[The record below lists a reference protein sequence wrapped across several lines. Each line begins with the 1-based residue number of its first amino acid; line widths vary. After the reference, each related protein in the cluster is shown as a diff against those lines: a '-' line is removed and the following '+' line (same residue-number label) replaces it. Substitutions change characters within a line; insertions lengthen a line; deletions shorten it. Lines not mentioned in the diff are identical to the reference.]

1 MPVIENITVLFTD
14 LVGSTELVSSL
25 SPEAGDEIRRR
36 HFSSLRRAIAD
47 TGGTELKNL
56 GDGVMVVFSTAS
68 AALACAV
75 AMQQAVDRDNRMAEH
90 PLGLRIGLSGGEVS
104 RDTDDYFGDPVIEAA
119 RLCARADGG
128 QILVAELVRAMA
140 GRWVR
145 LDFLPLGEIKL
156 KGLPD
161 PVATLAL
168 QWEPLTVV
176 DPITPVPLPGRL
188 SVRPGLGVV
197 GRQVELTAIADAFKR
212 VAAGGGREVLLVSG
226 EAGQGKTTL
235 MAEAARAAFD
245 QGALV
250 LFGHSEEDLAS
261 PYQLVAE
268 ALGHYIAHV
277 SDDQLSTLVGEH
289 GSELVRLVP
298 TLAGRLPDLPASKA
312 TDADTERFLLFA
324 AVLALLATV
333 SEHQPVVLVLDDLQW
348 ADPGS
353 LLLLRHFAS
362 SDQSL
367 PVLVLGNY
375 RDDEVPH
382 SDALR
387 SLLAALHR
395 QNGVSRIELP
405 GLDDTGVV
413 ALVEAAAGHAL
424 DDAAV
429 DLAHALY
436 RETDGNPFFVSEV
449 LRHLSETGA
458 IYLDATGRWVAE
470 HGPDRMTLPDSV
482 REVIGAR
489 VGRLGPEA
497 GRVLGT
503 AAVIGRHFDLE
514 VLAPATGTTEDDL
527 FDILESAAAAAL
539 VREHSAAAGRY
550 SFVHALI
557 QHTLYDDLGPSRR
570 ARAHRR
576 VAEALEGLG
585 RGRPD
590 TRLGEL
596 ARHWVKTSQPADLA
610 KALDYSRRAG
620 GRRPGRPRPGRRP
633 RLLRPGP
640 RPLLPNRRSPIR
652 YSGSTWPSGS
662 VPRSARPGTR
672 PTGRHSSMP
681 PVERPAPRTPNGWW
695 LPPWPT
701 TAASTVPSVP
711 STPTRSRS
719 STRRSTCSTERI
731 RIGRSCWP
739 PCVRSWPM
747 AAHSNNDRL
756 WPRKRSPP
764 PNRPGTTPPSS
775 GCSTISTSRSRYQPC
790 WSWPWPAR
798 PRRWPGPNGSAIRRC
813 CSGRRC
819 GAVKSPPAPGTSRP
833 WTAASRSKR
842 RPPLSS
848 INRSSTGGTPS
859 SWVCGPRSPGTPTGR
874 KRWPPKRSASAP
886 TAANSMPPSSSAHNS

>member
-119 RLCARADGG
+119 RLCARAEGG

-161 PVATLAL
+161 PVATLVL
-168 QWEPLTVV
+168 QWEPLEVV

-277 SDDQLSTLVGEH
+277 SDDQLPTLVGEH

-375 RDDEVPH
+375 RDDELPH

-497 GRVLGT
+497 GSVLGT

-585 RGRPD
+585 GGRPD

-610 KALDYSRRAG
+610 KALDYSRRAADAALAALAPADALGYYAQALDLYSRTDAARSGTRARPGHRARYRAAPDRGPGLPGDTPRCRPSSGPHRGHRTAG
-620 GRRPGRPRPGRRP
+620 GRRPGQRP
-633 RLLRPGP
+633 RLLQCRRCHRRRQGRGPQQGARHARRSGSGSVARVGHPVFGAGPWQRTRTTTGPGRRSGRRRRIDRGRRHRRPGP
-640 RPLLPNRRSPIR
+640 Q
-652 YSGSTWPSGS
+652 PSL
-662 VPRSARPGTR
+662 R
-672 PTGRHSSMP
+672 
-681 PVERPAPRTPNGWW
+681 
-695 LPPWPT
+695 
-701 TAASTVPSVP
+701 
-711 STPTRSRS
+711 
-719 STRRSTCSTERI
+719 
-731 RIGRSCWP
+731 
-739 PCVRSWPM
+739 
-747 AAHSNNDRL
+747 
-756 WPRKRSPP
+756 
-764 PNRPGTTPPSS
+764 
-775 GCSTISTSRSRYQPC
+775 
-790 WSWPWPAR
+790 
-798 PRRWPGPNGSAIRRC
+798 
-813 CSGRRC
+813 
-819 GAVKSPPAPGTSRP
+819 PAPGTSP
-833 WTAASRSKR
+833 VGA
-842 RPPLSS
+842 
-848 INRSSTGGTPS
+848 
-859 SWVCGPRSPGTPTGR
+859 GPGPHVRGAGPGRTGR
-874 KRWPPKRSASAP
+874 RSG
-886 TAANSMPPSSSAHNS
+886 AAVLGGDVAR